1 MAQTYTTLLELKAW
15 LNSVV
20 ADDLHRVV
28 LEGTT
33 LKLVTAN
40 KPDLIISEFVVP
52 TVEDP
57 VAADA
62 AKVSSAKAE
71 KDDKEKEPA
80 GKK

>member
-1 MAQTYTTLLELKAW
+1 MSQTYTTLLELKAW

-20 ADDLHRVV
+20 ADDLHRVI

-52 TVEDP
+52 TIEPPVVED
-57 VAADA
+57 V
-62 AKVSSAKAE
+62 KATSTKASKE
-71 KDDKEKEPA
+71 DKDEKELA

>member
-20 ADDLHRVV
+20 ADDLHRVI

-52 TVEDP
+52 TVEPP
-57 VAADA
+57 VVED
-62 AKVSSAKAE
+62 VAKASTAKAKE
-71 KDDKEKEPA
+71 DKDEKEPV